1 MLKFSNKVY
10 LAGYRTMG
18 QLITTNH
25 LPSPIGSFEAYLA
38 IVNGFAKLDS
48 EQERELACRFRDSN
62 DLNAAQQ
69 LILANLRHVPYIAK
83 SYSGYG
89 LAQPD
94 LVQEGNIG
102 LMKALKRFDPDQG
115 VRLISFAVHWIR
127 AEIHEFIIRNWRIVK
142 IATTKAQRK
151 VFFNLRKSKK
161 KLGWLTDAEAHQI
174 AENLG
179 IDVKTLRQMEGR
191 MERSDMAFDAS
202 ADESDQSHQFY
213 PSSYLENPSL
223 EPSVEVEEQELQDIQ
238 STHLTN
244 ALSELDDRSR
254 DIVTQRWLSDAK
266 ATLHELADQYQ
277 VSAERIRQL
286 ENNALKKLKNGLT
299 DNYSIAL

>member
-1 MLKFSNKVY
+1 M
-10 LAGYRTMG
+10 RQM
-18 QLITTNH
+18 IPTNN
-25 LPSPIGSFEAYLA
+25 LPTPIGSFDAYLA
-38 IVNGFAKLDS
+38 IVNSFDKLDS
-48 EQERELACRFRDSN
+48 KEEYKLACRFRDHN

-89 LAQPD
+89 LSQPD

-127 AEIHEFIIRNWRIVK
+127 AEMHEFIIRNWRIVK

-161 KLGWLTDAEAHQI
+161 HLGWLSETEAQQI
-174 AENLG
+174 ADNLG
-179 IDVKTLRQMEGR
+179 IDIKTLRQMEGR
-191 MERSDMAFDAS
+191 MERSDMAFEAS
-202 ADESDQSHQFY
+202 ADEGSQDNQFY
-213 PSSYLENPSL
+213 PSSYLENATPDPSTQ
-223 EPSVEVEEQELQDIQ
+223 VEELELQNLQ
-238 STHLTN
+238 TASLQN
-244 ALSELDDRSR
+244 ALEALDERSQ
-254 DIVTQRWLSDAK
+254 DIVKQRWLSEK
-266 ATLHELADQYQ
+266 KCTLHELADKYK

-286 ENNALKKLKNGLT
+286 ESNALKKLRNGLSES
-299 DNYSIAL
+299 YSVSV